1 MIEPIQRDDA
11 FIADVT
17 TTMARRAGVSLW
29 WLGQS
34 GYLIAYD
41 GVCIAVDPYLSDSLT
56 VKYAATNKPHIRMG
70 HRVVDPAMLRMVS
83 LVTSSHNHT
92 DHLDAQTIG
101 PMMRVNPA
109 LQIVC
114 SQANVAFAA
123 ERLGVDVTQ
132 ITGMER
138 GRSLTHG
145 PFRLHVIPAAHNTRE
160 QDDNGHERFIGLVI
174 EVGGIVIYHSGD
186 TLWYPELVQELSPWA
201 IDVALLPINGNEP
214 ARGVAGN
221 LNAREA
227 VDLAAQIGAKRM
239 IPCHYHMFTFNSVDP
254 DECREYARAHGQP
267 CAVLQLGERFS
278 VDSLIYNIK

>member
-1 MIEPIQRDDA
+1 MIEPLQRDSV
-11 FIADVT
+11 FLADVT
-17 TTMARRAGVSLW
+17 TTMARRTGVSLW

-34 GYLIAYD
+34 GYLICHD

-56 VKYAATNKPHIRMG
+56 AKYANTNKPHIRMG
-70 HRVVDPAMLRMVS
+70 RRVVDPSLLNMVS

-92 DHLDAQTIG
+92 DHLDAETIG
-101 PMMRVNPA
+101 PMMQANPE

-123 ERLGVDVTQ
+123 ERLGVDAARM
-132 ITGMER
+132 TGVGR
-138 GRSLTHG
+138 GSPLTHG

-160 QDDNGHERFIGLVI
+160 QDADGHERYIGLVI

-186 TLWYPELVQELSPWA
+186 TLWYPELVSELAPWA

-221 LNAREA
+221 LNAHEA
-227 VDLAAQIGAKRM
+227 VDLAQQIGANVL
-239 IPCHYHMFTFNSVDP
+239 IPCHYDMFTFNTVDP
-254 DECREYARAHGQP
+254 LACVQYAAQRGQEIH
-267 CAVLQLGERFS
+267 QLALGQC
-278 VDSLIYNIK
+278 VNW